1 MYVAGWIKRGPVG
14 VLASTM
20 QDAYETATAILEDM
34 DKTVAPGSD
43 KDGYAGV
50 MSLLAQ
56 RRIRTVSFA
65 DWKRIDDEEVRRGA
79 ASGKPREKIVLL
91 EDIWNILD

>member
-1 MYVAGWIKRGPVG
+1 MG

-34 DKTVAPGSD
+34 DKTIVPVSD
-43 KDGYAGV
+43 KVGYASV

-56 RRIRTVSFA
+56 RQIRTVSFA

-79 ASGKPREKIVLL
+79 VSGKPREKIVLL
-91 EDIWNILD
+91 EDIWAILDS